1 MQKSFRAATCIMAG
15 AVFITGGTFAN
26 AAAPSAADVHF
37 NKFQAVQSMGM
48 PETIQQKV
56 SAATEITPEKVEKA
70 KDIEETAK
78 REKQLG
84 VDIETTGVA
93 KVDDYVNI
101 RKSADENSE
110 AVGKLYNKAIAT
122 VTGEKDGWYQIK
134 SGSVKGYVKA
144 EYLTVG
150 DVKAIESAGKKIAKV
165 KADTLKIR
173 EKASQDASVK
183 DLAAEGDKL
192 TVAGKS
198 TKGWVGV
205 SVDGEQGYVSADY
218 VEISM
223 SYKKAVSKEEEEA
236 AKAEKKQESK
246 GSAVASYAGQFIGN
260 PYVWGGTSLTNGADC
275 SGFVMSVYAHFGVS
289 LPHSSSALRGV
300 GRSVSLSEIKPGDI
314 VCYEGH
320 VGIYAGNNT
329 LVHASNKKDGIKYT
343 SPITYRNIVAIR
355 RIF

>member
-15 AVFITGGTFAN
+15 AVFITGGTFVS
-26 AAAPSAADVHF
+26 AAAPTAADAHF
-37 NKFQAVQSMGM
+37 YKNQTVQAMGM

-70 KDIEETAK
+70 KDIEETEK
-78 REKQLG
+78 KEKQLG
-84 VDIETTGVA
+84 VKIETTAVSKA
-93 KVDDYVNI
+93 DDYVNV

-110 AVGKLYNKAIAT
+110 AVGKLYSKAIAT

-150 DVKAIESAGKKIAKV
+150 NVKAIESAGKKVAKV
-165 KADTLKIR
+165 NADTLKIR
-173 EKASQDASVK
+173 EKASKDAPVTE
-183 DLAAEGDKL
+183 LAAKGDKL
-192 TVAGKS
+192 TVSGKS
-198 TKGWVGV
+198 TDGWVGV
-205 SVDGEQGYVSADY
+205 SVDGEQGYVSAEY
-218 VEISM
+218 VDISM
-223 SYKKAVSKEEEEA
+223 SYKKAVSKEEEA

-289 LPHSSSALRGV
+289 LPHSSGALRGV
-300 GRSVSLSEIKPGDI
+300 GKSVSLSEIKPGDI

>member
-26 AAAPSAADVHF
+26 AAAPSAADAHF

-78 REKQLG
+78 KEKQLG

-93 KVDDYVNI
+93 KADDYVNI

-144 EYLTVG
+144 DYLTVG
-150 DVKAIESAGKKIAKV
+150 DADTIEAAGKQVAKV
-165 KADTLKIR
+165 NADALKIR
-173 EKASQDASVK
+173 EEASQDAAVV
-183 DLAAEGDKL
+183 DLAAKGDKL
-192 TVAGKS
+192 TVDGKAAD
-198 TKGWVGV
+198 GWVGV
-205 SVDGEQGYVSADY
+205 SVGGEEGYVSSDY

-223 SYKKAVSKEEEEA
+223 SYKKAVSKEEEA

>member
-134 SGSVKGYVKA
+134 SGSVKGY
-144 EYLTVG
+144 
-150 DVKAIESAGKKIAKV
+150 V

>member
-15 AVFITGGTFAN
+15 AVFITGGTFVS

-37 NKFQAVQSMGM
+37 NKFQTVQSMGM
-48 PETIQQKV
+48 PEGIQQKV

-70 KDIEETAK
+70 KDIEETEK
-78 REKQLG
+78 KEKQLG

-93 KVDDYVNI
+93 QVDDYVNV
-101 RKSADENSE
+101 RKSADADSE
-110 AVGKLYNKAIAT
+110 AVGKLYNKAVAT
-122 VTGEKDGWYQIK
+122 VTGKKDGWYQIK
-134 SGSVKGYVKA
+134 SGSVEGYVKA
-144 EYLTVG
+144 DYLTVG
-150 DVKAIESAGKKIAKV
+150 DADAIESAGKKVAKV
-165 KADTLKIR
+165 NADALKIR
-173 EKASQDASVK
+173 ENASQDAQVI
-183 DLAAEGDKL
+183 DLAAQGDKL

-198 TKGWVGV
+198 SEDWVGV
-205 SVDGEQGYVSADY
+205 SVDGEQGYVSAEY
-218 VEISM
+218 VDVSM
-223 SYKKAVSKEEEEA
+223 SYKKAVSKEEEA
-236 AKAEKKQESK
+236 AQAEKKQESK
-246 GSAVASYAGQFIGN
+246 GSAVVSYASQFVGN

-289 LPHSSSALRGV
+289 LPHSSSALRNV
-300 GRSVSLSEIKPGDI
+300 GTGVSLSEIKPGDI